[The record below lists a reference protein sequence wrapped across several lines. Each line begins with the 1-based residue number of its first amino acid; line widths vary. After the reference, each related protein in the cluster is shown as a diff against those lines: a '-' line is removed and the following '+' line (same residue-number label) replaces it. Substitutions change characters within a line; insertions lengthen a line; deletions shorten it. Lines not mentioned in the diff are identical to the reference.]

1 MAATPVTAD
10 MLVILAAIA
19 VPIVTLVILVRLV
32 TGLGALERS
41 RDDLLELHA
50 QGKR

>member
-1 MAATPVTAD
+1 MTAEV
-10 MLVILAAIA
+10 LVILAAIA
-19 VPIVTLVILVRLV
+19 VPSVTLVILVRLV

-41 RDDLLELHA
+41 RDELVELHA